1 MEVSFSEQINV
12 ALMSV
17 VLGLAFGAIYDV
29 VRIFRTLL
37 GVSYVNKFSDRLK
50 KVKLP
55 FIKNPYNFQ
64 KSKRKI
70 AENIMVF
77 LTDMAYFLVI
87 TAVMTVYTYHVN
99 SGIVRW
105 YIFGGAIVGILLYY
119 VTLGRLIISVSEC
132 IAFFIRAFVLYIAFF
147 LSKPFLIL
155 CLKIKPYLKKIKS
168 TKNKDKKS
176 HQKNSNRRVELYKL
190 GK

>member
-70 AENIMVF
+70 AENFMVF

-87 TAVMTVYTYHVN
+87 TAVMTVFTYHVN

-155 CLKIKPYLKKIKS
+155 CL
-168 TKNKDKKS
+168 
-176 HQKNSNRRVELYKL
+176 
-190 GK
+190 

>member
-17 VLGLAFGAIYDV
+17 VLGLAFGAIYDD

-70 AENIMVF
+70 AENVMVF
-77 LTDMAYFLVI
+77 VTDMAYFLVI
-87 TAVMTVYTYHVN
+87 TAVMIVYTYHVN

-132 IAFFIRAFVLYIAFF
+132 IAFFIRAFFLYIAFF

-155 CLKIKPYLKKIKS
+155 CLKTKPYFKKIKS

-176 HQKNSNRRVELYKL
+176 NQKTSNRRVELYKL